1 MKPYGIITS
10 HCSVPGHG
18 TRCEVAEE
26 ISLGTNSAL
35 ERCQSQ
41 DYRDRPLSGWVFKAP
56 WVQIPL
62 FPRITVLVNRTKIV
76 PQNMLYWAYRG
87 GYRSRGFDSH

>member
-26 ISLGTNSAL
+26 ISLGTNHKRAL
-35 ERCQSQ
+35 VKRRWRKEVQE
-41 DYRDRPLSGWVFKAP
+41 DLEGDPGRPLAR
-56 WVQIPL
+56 L
-62 FPRITVLVNRTKIV
+62 
-76 PQNMLYWAYRG
+76 
-87 GYRSRGFDSH
+87 